1 MDKEEGVWSQT
12 SGHVLS
18 QRAVVLVFHTVEI
31 VMHHYL
37 LSISYVW
44 VDEKYGVGLWQFL
57 YPQVC
62 EGSQ

>member
-1 MDKEEGVWSQT
+1 MWSQT
-12 SGHVLS
+12 SGHVPS
-18 QRAVVLVFHTVEI
+18 QLAVVLVFHTVEI
-31 VMHHYL
+31 VMDHYL

-44 VDEKYGVGLWQFL
+44 ADKKYGAGLWQFL